1 MATNRARDAARQF
14 KDDIKNSIRM
24 SSRSRERPAPDA
36 SSAII
41 SSGRIYFNL
50 TTNKIT
56 LSSLYTLVVFFHR
69 MHIISLIYS
78 FLC

>member
-24 SSRSRERPAPDA
+24 SSRSRERPTPDA

-41 SSGRIYFNL
+41 SSGRIYFIL

-56 LSSLYTLVVFFHR
+56 LSSLYTLVFF
-69 MHIISLIYS
+69 SSYAYY
-78 FLC
+78 